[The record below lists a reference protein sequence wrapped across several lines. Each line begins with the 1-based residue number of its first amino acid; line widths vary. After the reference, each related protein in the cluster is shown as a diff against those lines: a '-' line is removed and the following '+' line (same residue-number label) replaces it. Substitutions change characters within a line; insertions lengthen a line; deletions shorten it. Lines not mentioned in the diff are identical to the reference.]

1 MLRYLTAGESH
12 GEALVAFLSGMPAGL
27 KIDQTFVN
35 RELWRRQQGYGRG
48 GRMRIERDTAH
59 ILSGVRHGHTI
70 GSPIAMSLANNDWQN
85 WTESLPVA
93 EGDPAKHKRVAS
105 PRPGHA
111 DLAGAL
117 KYNFPEARYVL
128 ERASARESAARV
140 ALCAIAKLFLHK
152 LGIEVLSHVVTTGA
166 ITLPDQVPWEK
177 IRALHGREEVLLNCA
192 DPEAEQRMK
201 EEVDKVLKTGDSLG
215 GVFEVVAHQV
225 PPGLGTYVQW
235 DERLD
240 ALLAAAV
247 MSLQAVKA
255 VEIGAGVAAAFAP
268 GSAVHDEIGYTAS
281 SGYTAFSRTRNN
293 AGGIEGGVSN
303 GQEIRVRGYLK
314 PISTLRRPLQSV
326 DFSTREPVK
335 AAYERSDVCVV
346 PAAGVAAEAMV
357 ALTLARSALE
367 KFGGDSM
374 IETLR
379 SRHCLR
385 RRAAKAHRRHVRVD
399 VCRPR
404 RRPRRPANR
413 HRPPHRC
420 HRRHL
425 QGRSRRQTRPYQS
438 RNYSYRGPPL
448 PERRMPQHPRFSRE
462 RISPQQSHGSRP
474 GRSWQSL

>member
-1 MLRYLTAGESH
+1 MLRYFTAGESH
-12 GEALVAFLSGMPAGL
+12 GEALVAFLSGLPAGL
-27 KIDQTFVN
+27 KVDQTFLD

-48 GRMRIERDTAH
+48 GRMKIERDTAH
-59 ILSGVRHGHTI
+59 ILSGVHHGITI
-70 GSPIAMSLANNDWQN
+70 GSPIAVQMENRDWKN
-85 WTESLPVA
+85 WQDSLPVG

-117 KYNFPEARYVL
+117 KYNFSEARYVL

-140 ALCAIAKLFLHK
+140 AIGALAKLFLRE
-152 LGIEVLSHVVTTGA
+152 LGIDVLSHVVTTGSV
-166 ITLPDQVPWEK
+166 TLSAQVPWEK
-177 IRALHGREEVLLNCA
+177 IRALYEREEVLLNCA
-192 DPEAEQRMK
+192 DPEIELRMK
-201 EEVDKVLKTGDSLG
+201 EEVDQVYKTGDSLG
-215 GVFEVVAHQV
+215 GVFEVVVHNV

-240 ALLAAAV
+240 AMLAAAV

-268 GSAVHDEIGYTAS
+268 GSAVHDEIGYT
-281 SGYTAFSRTRNN
+281 GTDGFTAFSRTRNN

-303 GQEIRVRGYLK
+303 GEEIRVRGYLK

-357 ALTLARSALE
+357 ALTIARFALE

-374 IETLR
+374 TETLR
-379 SRHCLR
+379 NFQGYCGQL
-385 RRAAKAHRRHVRVD
+385 KA
-399 VCRPR
+399 
-404 RRPRRPANR
+404 
-413 HRPPHRC
+413 
-420 HRRHL
+420 
-425 QGRSRRQTRPYQS
+425 Y
-438 RNYSYRGPPL
+438 
-448 PERRMPQHPRFSRE
+448 
-462 RISPQQSHGSRP
+462 
-474 GRSWQSL
+474 

>member
-1 MLRYLTAGESH
+1 MLRYFTAGESH

-27 KIDQTFVN
+27 KIDQPFLDH
-35 RELWRRQQGYGRG
+35 ELWRRQQGYGRG
-48 GRMRIERDTAH
+48 GRMKIERDSAH
-59 ILSGVRHGHTI
+59 ILSGVRQGMTI
-70 GSPIAMSLANNDWQN
+70 GSPISIQLENRDWKN
-85 WTESLPVA
+85 WQESLPVG

-140 ALCAIAKLFLHK
+140 ALGAIAKLFLRE
-152 LGIEVLSHVVTTGA
+152 LGIEVLSHVVATGNVTIA
-166 ITLPDQVPWEK
+166 DQVPWEK
-177 IRALHGREEVLLNCA
+177 IRSLQNREEVLLNCA
-192 DPEAEQRMK
+192 DPEVEQRMK
-201 EEVDKVLKTGDSLG
+201 EEVDKVLRTGDSLG

-255 VEIGAGVAAAFAP
+255 VEIGAGVAAAYAP
-268 GSAVHDEIGYTAS
+268 GSAVHDEIGYSAT
-281 SGYTAFSRTRNN
+281 SGFTAFSRTRNN

-357 ALTLARSALE
+357 ALTLSRCALE

-379 SRHCLR
+379 
-385 RRAAKAHRRHVRVD
+385 
-399 VCRPR
+399 
-404 RRPRRPANR
+404 NF
-413 HRPPHRC
+413 
-420 HRRHL
+420 
-425 QGRSRRQTRPYQS
+425 QGYC
-438 RNYSYRGPPL
+438 
-448 PERRMPQHPRFSRE
+448 
-462 RISPQQSHGSRP
+462 QQ
-474 GRSWQSL
+474 LKDY